1 MHELS
6 ITQEILNIA
15 LEKAKEAEANRIC
28 QINLVIGEISS
39 VVDDCVQYYF
49 DFISRD
55 TIANGAKLNFRRIPL
70 QVKCRICGNEFSP
83 SEEPWKCTV
92 CQQWDAEIIG
102 GNEFYMESIEVE

>member
-15 LEKAKEAEANRIC
+15 LDKAKEAEANRVL

-49 DFISRD
+49 DFISKD
-55 TIANGAKLNFRRIPL
+55 TIAHGAKLNFRRIPL
-70 QVKCRICGNEFSP
+70 QVKCRICGHEFSP
-83 SEEPWKCTV
+83 SGEHWKCPV